1 MSTLNPPSTD
11 KNDTKFSKFVKNR
24 NSQKTQY
31 TQLQPFLVKF
41 KLEFQNSGYLFNP
54 DAVQFNYEV
63 DKVNNKHCTKT
74 IQNVPLLPL
83 RFWKINTFRHLNN
96 KYCLLY

>member
-41 KLEFQNSGYLFNP
+41 KLEF
-54 DAVQFNYEV
+54 
-63 DKVNNKHCTKT
+63 
-74 IQNVPLLPL
+74 
-83 RFWKINTFRHLNN
+83 
-96 KYCLLY
+96 